1 MKVTNW
7 RRKLAASLVAGGLL
21 APCAVQGANLD
32 TNLVTNP
39 GFEDVDV
46 NTTCCYLSAAVK
58 INSWSNGSL
67 TGFAYNNE
75 LVKLDGS
82 GNIGW
87 DDGGPLAGGGKYFF
101 GPASGTDAVNYQSV
115 TSPGLVSQNL
125 DVSTGPTGG
134 LIATG
139 AAAVVLSGFFTSYNG
154 QNDRF
159 GTMQV
164 DFLNAGG
171 TSLGSTLITSALDPN
186 PWHKERKATVIP
198 VGTATLR
205 ASLYGNNF
213 NAYIDNV
220 DVRVLNAADAAIF
233 GDLNSD
239 GNVNSLDWV
248 ILRTNQETD
257 LSGLTVEQSYRRG
270 DLNGDLANN
279 QPDFIAFKTAFED
292 FNGGAGSFATML
304 AGLPEPS
311 TIVLIF
317 AAGLFVLPVR
327 RRATNCE
334 SS

>member
-21 APCAVQGANLD
+21 APCTVEAANLNE
-32 TNLVTNP
+32 NLVDNP
-39 GFEDVDV
+39 GFEDVDDG
-46 NTTCCYLSAAVK
+46 TTCCYNSLAVK
-58 INSWSNGSL
+58 INSWTSG
-67 TGFAYNNE
+67 TKPGFAYNYG
-75 LVKLDGS
+75 LGF
-82 GNIGW
+82 
-87 DDGGPLAGGGKYFF
+87 DDGGPLSEGGTYFF
-101 GPASGTDAVNYQSV
+101 GPASGTDGEQDVDYFRVLN
-115 TSPGLVSQNL
+115 PGEVSQDL
-125 DVSTGPTGG
+125 DVSDGTDPLLTTGG
-134 LIATG
+134 LIASG
-139 AAAVVLSGFFTSYNG
+139 EAAVVLSGFFTSYNG
-154 QNDRF
+154 QNDRH

-186 PWHKERKATVIP
+186 PWHKERKAAPIP

-239 GNVNSLDWV
+239 GNINSQDWV

-257 LSGLTVEQSYRRG
+257 LSGLTVEQSYIRG
-270 DLNGDLANN
+270 DLNADLANN
-279 QPDFIAFKTAFED
+279 QLDFILFKTAFEE
-292 FNGGAGSFATML
+292 FNGGAGSFSAL
-304 AGLPEPS
+304 LGGVPEPS

-327 RRATNCE
+327 RRATNRE